1 MKNKLKVYDLTVTN
15 YDFTG
20 YILMPDDRTL
30 DVEGEFYVTFY
41 GQYPDVHLGALR
53 LATSNEP
60 LDLNDLVDIKELL
73 QQIENTDD
81 GSWYYD
87 HCDSMTDRMD

>member
-30 DVEGEFYVTFY
+30 DVEGGVLC
-41 GQYPDVHLGALR
+41 HLLR
-53 LATSNEP
+53 SIPRRTLRRFTP
-60 LDLNDLVDIKELL
+60 C
-73 QQIENTDD
+73 
-81 GSWYYD
+81 Y
-87 HCDSMTDRMD
+87 